1 MKGDALVNM
10 LKDRRILVIIIAVVV
25 IIAAVAAYVV
35 LKDDGGNGGSSS
47 TDDLVIGDGQTR
59 EITEDMTIDGNIT
72 VESGGILT
80 IASGVTVTMTASDAK
95 INVDGTLDSEGT
107 IQFVRVGEDGTQD
120 VVYSNATGESR
131 SIISNGNMTITLENY
146 HSETEWGDTTI
157 ESGINGF
164 ISGAVYSADGKTV
177 TITTLAAAAAAK
189 EPLGDIIYLM
199 GTFTNT
205 GAASIPTGIDVV
217 VSSGANVTLGT
228 VTLANGALF
237 DATVGTV
244 NATISNATGTAT
256 MTAGSGVTFNGVAS
270 GGSSLLVVDGD
281 LNGALTISSGRVN
294 VDVLKVD
301 NTGSSLEVGSSATLI
316 LQDIDT
322 VADGRISTITDSNT
336 EAVVKVSGAMV
347 IGNKPTTLTDSPTAT
362 TAGISGKFSTNGSG
376 YIKAYPGVSGITT
389 DGTTF
394 CINGIEYMTIYGSAN
409 VSTVLSAEQFSLTG
423 ITATDMSDV
432 TKWNTKESML
442 GTALTST
449 SVTGSSTAGYYY
461 SNQIMTITITNN
473 AKVDFIIDGITIKAD
488 QSSISVAAGSYSFSA
503 AGAGTVTINNVTI
516 SNEIV
521 VPNTGALTLTIGVA
535 SSGDTGGSGDN
546 AGEQSKTTK
555 ISL

>member
-1 MKGDALVNM
+1 MKGDALANM
-10 LKDRRILVIIIAVVV
+10 LKDRRILVIIIAAVV

-59 EITEDMTIDGNIT
+59 EITEDMTVDGNIT
-72 VESGGILT
+72 VESGGTMT
-80 IASGVTVTMTASDAK
+80 IASGVTVTMTAADAK

-131 SIISNGNMTITLENY
+131 SITSNGNMTITVENY

-164 ISGAVYSADGKTV
+164 ISGAVYSADGETV

-189 EPLGDIIYLM
+189 EPLGDIIYLT

-244 NATISNATGTAT
+244 NATISNATGSAT
-256 MTAGSGVTFNGVAS
+256 MAAGSGVTFNGVAS
-270 GGSSLLVVDGD
+270 GTSSLLVVDGD

-294 VDVLKVD
+294 VDVLNVD
-301 NTGSSLEVGSSATLI
+301 NTGSSLSVGNSATLV
-316 LQDIDT
+316 LEDIANVAEGQLDALEVQQTSTPLVT
-322 VADGRISTITDSNT
+322 VNGIM
-336 EAVVKVSGAMV
+336 VVGT
-347 IGNKPTTLTDSPTAT
+347 KPTLFPTTST
-362 TAGISGKFSTNGSG
+362 TAAIGGSFTISGTG
-376 YIKAYPGVSGITT
+376 YVKAYAGVSGIDSKGTELYIDNNLYMTVYGTVPIATVLNGETVAISGITQTNFANVANWNSKASQLGTDVSSTT
-389 DGTTF
+389 AIAASGFEKVYYATTVVTVNITNASNATIVIDSVTLAAGTTS
-394 CINGIEYMTIYGSAN
+394 IQIA
-409 VSTVLSAEQFSLTG
+409 
-423 ITATDMSDV
+423 
-432 TKWNTKESML
+432 L
-442 GTALTST
+442 GT
-449 SVTGSSTAGYYY
+449 
-461 SNQIMTITITNN
+461 
-473 AKVDFIIDGITIKAD
+473 
-488 QSSISVAAGSYSFSA
+488 YSFSA
-503 AGAGTVTINNVTI
+503 SLTDHTVTAKLGSTEITDKITI
-516 SNEIV
+516 SSSTTALALEIST
-521 VPNTGALTLTIGVA
+521 VPTV
-535 SSGDTGGSGDN
+535 S
-546 AGEQSKTTK
+546 
-555 ISL
+555 

>member
-72 VESGGILT
+72 VENGGTLT
-80 IASGVTVTMTASDAK
+80 VASGVTVTMTAPDAK
-95 INVDGTLDSEGT
+95 IDVNGTLDSDGT
-107 IQFVRVGEDGTQD
+107 IQFFRVGEDGSQD
-120 VVYSNATGESR
+120 VVYSNGTGESR
-131 SIISNGNMTITLENY
+131 KITSNGTMTITLENY

-164 ISGAVYSADGKTV
+164 ISGAVYSADGETV
-177 TITTLAAAAAAK
+177 TITTLASAAAAK
-189 EPLGDIIYLM
+189 ETLGDIIYLM
-199 GTFTNT
+199 GTFSNT

-217 VSSGANVTLGT
+217 VSTGANVTLGT
-228 VTLANGALF
+228 VTLADGALF
-237 DATVGTV
+237 DATDGTV
-244 NATISNATGTAT
+244 NATISNATGSAT
-256 MTAGSGVTFNGVAS
+256 MTAGSGVMFNGVAS
-270 GGSSLLVVDGD
+270 GGSSLLIVDGD
-281 LNGALTISSGRVN
+281 LDGALTISSGRVN

-301 NTGSSLEVGSSATLI
+301 NTGSSLEVGSSATLV

-322 VADGRISTITDSNT
+322 VADGKITTITDTNT

-347 IGNKPTTLTDSPTAT
+347 IGNKPTALTDSPTVT
-362 TAGISGKFSTNGSG
+362 TAGISGKFSTNASG
-376 YIKAYPGVSGITT
+376 YIKVYPGVSGITT

-394 CINGIEYMTIYGSAN
+394 YINGIEYMTIYGQAS
-409 VSTVLSAEQFSLTG
+409 VSTVLSGEQFSLAG
-423 ITATDMSDV
+423 ITATDISDV

-442 GTALTST
+442 GTSLTST

-461 SNQIMTITITNN
+461 SNQVMSITIKND
-473 AKVDFIIDGITIKAD
+473 AKVDFSIDGVTIKAD
-488 QSSISVAAGSYSFSA
+488 KTTISVAAGTYYFSA
-503 AGAGTVTINNVTI
+503 AGAGTVTFNNGTI
-516 SNEIV
+516 TSQIV
-521 VPNTGALTLTIGVA
+521 VPSTGTLTLTLGAA
-535 SSGDTGGSGDN
+535 SGGDTGGTG
-546 AGEQSKTTK
+546 GETGETTPTT
-555 ISL
+555 L

>member
-131 SIISNGNMTITLENY
+131 SITSNGNMTITLENY

-164 ISGAVYSADGKTV
+164 ISGAVYSADGETV
-177 TITTLAAAAAAK
+177 TITTLAAAAVAK

-205 GAASIPTGIDVV
+205 EAASIPTGIDVV

-294 VDVLKVD
+294 VDVLNVD
-301 NTGSSLEVGSSATLI
+301 NTGSSLSVGSGATLV
-316 LQDIDT
+316 LEDIANVAEGQLDALEVQQTSTPLVT
-322 VADGRISTITDSNT
+322 VNGI
-336 EAVVKVSGAMV
+336 MV
-347 IGNKPTTLTDSPTAT
+347 IGTKPTSLPAAST
-362 TAGISGKFSTNGSG
+362 TAAIGGSFTISKTG
-376 YIKAYPGVSGITT
+376 YVKAYAGVSGI
-389 DGTTF
+389 DSKGTELY
-394 CINGIEYMTIYGSAN
+394 IDNNLYMTVYGTVPIA
-409 VSTVLSAEQFSLTG
+409 TVLNGETIAISG
-423 ITATDMSDV
+423 ITQANFTNVANWNSKVSQIGTDI
-432 TKWNTKESML
+432 
-442 GTALTST
+442 TST
-449 SVTGSSTAGYYY
+449 TVIAAEGFEKVYYATSIVTI
-461 SNQIMTITITNN
+461 NITNTSN
-473 AKVDFIIDGITIKAD
+473 ATIVIDGITLVAGAT
-488 QSSISVAAGSYSFSA
+488 SIQIAPGTYPFSA
-503 AGAGTVTINNVTI
+503 TLTGYTVTAKLGDADVSGNIVIPSSSTALALVITAVQAPENPI
-516 SNEIV
+516 SE
-521 VPNTGALTLTIGVA
+521 
-535 SSGDTGGSGDN
+535 
-546 AGEQSKTTK
+546 
-555 ISL
+555 

>member
-131 SIISNGNMTITLENY
+131 SITSNGNMTITLENY

-164 ISGAVYSADGKTV
+164 ISGAVYSADGETV
-177 TITTLAAAAAAK
+177 TITTLAAAAVAK

-205 GAASIPTGIDVV
+205 GAASIPMGIDVV

-294 VDVLKVD
+294 VDVLNVD
-301 NTGSSLEVGSSATLI
+301 NTGSSLEVGSSATLV

-322 VADGRISTITDSNT
+322 VADGRIITITDSNT

-347 IGNKPTTLTDSPTAT
+347 IGNKPTTLTDSPATT
-362 TAGISGKFSTNGSG
+362 TAGISGKFSTNASG
-376 YIKAYPGVSGITT
+376 YIKAYPGVTGITT
-389 DGTTF
+389 SGTTF
-394 CINGIEYMTIYGSAN
+394 YINGIGYMTIYGQAN
-409 VSTVLSAEQFSLTG
+409 VSTVLSGEQFSLTG
-423 ITATDMSDV
+423 ITATDMNDV
-432 TKWNTKESML
+432 TKWNTKKSML

-461 SNQIMTITITNN
+461 SNQLMSITITND
-473 AKVDFIIDGITIKAD
+473 AKVDFSIDGVTIKAD
-488 QSSISVAAGSYSFSA
+488 QATISVAAGTYPFSVT
-503 AGAGTVTINNVTI
+503 GAGTVTFNGNTI
-516 SNEIV
+516 TNQIV
-521 VPNTGALTLTIGVA
+521 VPSTGTLTLTIGAA
-535 SSGDTGGSGDN
+535 SGVDTGGSEEN
-546 AGEQSKTTK
+546 IQKT
-555 ISL
+555 L

>member
-1 MKGDALVNM
+1 MKGDALANM

-72 VESGGILT
+72 VESGGTLT
-80 IASGVTVTMTASDAK
+80 IASGVTVTMTATDAK

-131 SIISNGNMTITLENY
+131 SITSNGNMTITLENY

-164 ISGAVYSADGKTV
+164 ISGAVYSADGETV

-199 GTFTNT
+199 GTFTNK

-294 VDVLKVD
+294 VDVLNVD
-301 NTGSSLEVGSSATLI
+301 NTGSSLEVGSSATLV

-322 VADGRISTITDSNT
+322 VADGRIITITDSNT
-336 EAVVKVSGAMV
+336 EAIVKVSGVMV

-389 DGTTF
+389 DGTVF

-442 GTALTST
+442 GTALTPT

-461 SNQIMTITITNN
+461 SNQIMTIAITNN
-473 AKVDFIIDGITIKAD
+473 AKVDFIIDGVTIKAD
-488 QSSISVAAGSYSFSA
+488 QQSISVAAGSYSFSA
-503 AGAGTVTINNVTI
+503 TGAGTVTFNNGTI
-516 SNEIV
+516 TSNIV
-521 VPNTGALTLTIGVA
+521 VPNTGTLTLTIGVA
-535 SSGDTGGSGDN
+535 SGGDTGGSGDN
-546 AGEQSKTTK
+546 SGKSTGLA
-555 ISL
+555 